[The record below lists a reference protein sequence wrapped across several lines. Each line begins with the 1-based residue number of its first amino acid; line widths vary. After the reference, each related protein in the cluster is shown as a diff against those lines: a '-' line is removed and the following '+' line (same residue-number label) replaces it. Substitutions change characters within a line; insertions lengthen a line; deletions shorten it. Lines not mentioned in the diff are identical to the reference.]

1 MGELCHANLSVRI
14 LGGTATHL
22 AMTMDRDA
30 TKILKRARELLRSGA
45 SGGVT
50 VRKSGRVEQPIPV
63 LGPNGELHSWFVPV
77 TVGELLA
84 GFFEFQPDLTF
95 MRYSSFQ
102 RQEDSLEG
110 CPAAELWI
118 DTNAIQRQVANNVR
132 PGEQARELFLTYD
145 GAPSRLAW
153 AVVLESPDGTT
164 RTVHVAGNV
173 VWEATTAAGMDSFG
187 SRYSR

>member
-1 MGELCHANLSVRI
+1 
-14 LGGTATHL
+14 
-22 AMTMDRDA
+22 MDRDA
-30 TKILKRARELLRSGA
+30 TKILKRAREHLRKGA

-84 GFFEFQPDLTF
+84 GFFEFQPDLIY

-102 RQEDSLEG
+102 RQEDRLEG

-118 DTNAIQRQVANNVR
+118 DANAIRRQVENNVR
-132 PGEQARELFLTYD
+132 PGEKAREPFLTYD

-153 AVVLESPDGTT
+153 AVVFDAPDGTT
-164 RTVHVAGNV
+164 RTVYVAGTV
-173 VWEATTAAGMDSFG
+173 VWEAPTADGMDSFG